1 MQIVRH
7 DAGVEALR
15 NTPNIFVLIE
25 RPEDNSGLDLV
36 DLDFKE
42 TAYLA
47 IKRLVD
53 LGHKVIG
60 CLDLAVQDH
69 AGDLGYAFYMQ
80 QRFEMAQR
88 NFDMSLVRRI
98 VGRGNQDSYEATETL
113 ISCES
118 KLSPILVLF
127 GSTYPGVLR
136 AIHGSGNRVPNDFAV
151 ICLESS
157 TAANCMMPSLST
169 IDCQLADIGRI
180 AAKPLLERIE

>member
-69 AGDLGYAFYMQ
+69 AGDLGYAF
-80 QRFEMAQR
+80 
-88 NFDMSLVRRI
+88 
-98 VGRGNQDSYEATETL
+98 
-113 ISCES
+113 
-118 KLSPILVLF
+118 
-127 GSTYPGVLR
+127 
-136 AIHGSGNRVPNDFAV
+136 
-151 ICLESS
+151 
-157 TAANCMMPSLST
+157 
-169 IDCQLADIGRI
+169 
-180 AAKPLLERIE
+180 